1 MRKPLRYSGALWNVY
16 GSTIERRES
25 VKNSILV
32 VDDQEINRV
41 LLAELFKDEFN
52 IIEAENGQQALSII
66 NEDNSII
73 AVMLDLIMPVM
84 DGMSVLTELNRS
96 GKIYHIPVFIITAA
110 DNMQMLT
117 SAYNLGA
124 VDIIS
129 KPFRMCFIKA
139 RIGNIIELYRHR
151 NELVDIVN
159 DSVDKMA
166 KLNDKMV
173 ETLAT
178 LIEFRDCESGEH
190 VKRIHNITLK
200 LMTAVCE
207 MFPEYR
213 LDRSTIAKIGTASIL
228 HDVGKIAIPDS
239 ILKKPGRLSAE
250 EFEIMKMH
258 TVRGCDILAQMPEDI
273 MDHEVYRYSYDICR
287 HHHERWDGRGYPD
300 GMKGD
305 EVSIWAQVVAVAD
318 VFDALISPRVY
329 KAAFSFDTAVKMIN
343 EGQCGVFNPK
353 VLEAFNVVVSDLVQ
367 RRREDQDD

>member
-1 MRKPLRYSGALWNVY
+1 M
-16 GSTIERRES
+16 
-25 VKNSILV
+25 KNSILI

-41 LLAELFKDEFN
+41 LLAELFKDEYN
-52 IIEAENGQQALSII
+52 IIEAENGQQALDII

-84 DGMSVLTELNRS
+84 DGMSVLSELNRT

-110 DNMQMLT
+110 ENMQMLT
-117 SAYNLGA
+117 GAYNLGA

-151 NELVDIVN
+151 NELVDMVHESVEKISKIN
-159 DSVDKMA
+159 DN
-166 KLNDKMV
+166 LV

-178 LIEFRDCESGEH
+178 IIEFRDCESGEH
-190 VKRIHNITLK
+190 VKRIKSVTIK
-200 LMTAVCE
+200 LMSTVSE
-207 MFPEYR
+207 MFPEYH
-213 LDRSTIAKIGTASIL
+213 LDKSTITKIGTASIL

-239 ILKKPGRLSAE
+239 ILKKPGRLTPE
-250 EFEIMKMH
+250 EFEIMKIH
-258 TVRGCDILAQMPEDI
+258 TVKGCDILAQMPEDI

-300 GMKGD
+300 GLKGD

-318 VFDALISPRVY
+318 VFDALTSPRVY
-329 KAAFSFDTAVKMIN
+329 KAAFDTDTAIQMIN
-343 EGQCGVFNPK
+343 EGQCGLFNPK
-353 VLEAFNVVVSDLVQ
+353 VLKAFNLIVDDIVKK
-367 RRREDQDD
+367 RRRTGESETE

>member
-1 MRKPLRYSGALWNVY
+1 M
-16 GSTIERRES
+16 
-25 VKNSILV
+25 KNSILI

-52 IIEAENGQQALSII
+52 IIEAENGQQALDIL
-66 NEDNSII
+66 NEDNNII

-84 DGMSVLTELNRS
+84 DGMSVLSELNRT
-96 GKIYHIPVFIITAA
+96 GKIYNIPVFIITAA

-117 SAYNLGA
+117 GAYNLGA

-151 NELVDIVN
+151 NELVDMVN
-159 DSVDKMA
+159 ESVEKMS
-166 KLNDKMV
+166 KINDKMV

-190 VKRIHNITLK
+190 VKRIKDITIR
-200 LMTAVCE
+200 LMTKVSD
-207 MFPEYR
+207 MFPEYH
-213 LDRSTIAKIGTASIL
+213 LDKSTIGKIGTASIL

-239 ILKKPGRLSAE
+239 ILKKPGRLTPE
-250 EFEIMKMH
+250 EFEIMKIH
-258 TVRGCDILAQMPEDI
+258 TVKGCDILAEMPEDI

-300 GMKGD
+300 GLKGD

-318 VFDALISPRVY
+318 VFDALTSPRVY
-329 KAAFSFDTAVKMIN
+329 KAAFDCDTAIQMIN
-343 EGQCGVFNPK
+343 EGQCGLFNPK
-353 VLEAFNVVVSDLVQ
+353 ILEAFNLIVGDIIKKRRRAEDSDL
-367 RRREDQDD
+367 E

>member
-1 MRKPLRYSGALWNVY
+1 M
-16 GSTIERRES
+16 
-25 VKNSILV
+25 KNSILI

-52 IIEAENGQQALSII
+52 IIEAENGQQALDII

-84 DGMSVLTELNRS
+84 DGMSVLSELNRT

-117 SAYNLGA
+117 GAYNLGA

-151 NELVDIVN
+151 NELVDMVN
-159 DSVDKMA
+159 ESVDKMS
-166 KLNDKMV
+166 KINDKMV

-178 LIEFRDCESGEH
+178 IIEFRDCESGEH
-190 VKRIHNITLK
+190 VRRIKDITIK
-200 LMTAVCE
+200 LMTKVSD
-207 MFPEYR
+207 MFPEYH
-213 LDRSTIAKIGTASIL
+213 LDKSTIAKIGTASIL

-239 ILKKPGRLSAE
+239 ILKKPGRLTPE
-250 EFEIMKMH
+250 EFEIMKIH
-258 TVRGCDILAQMPEDI
+258 TVKGCDILAQMPEDI
-273 MDHEVYRYSYDICR
+273 MDHEVYRYSYDVCR

-300 GMKGD
+300 GLKGD
-305 EVSIWAQVVAVAD
+305 EVSVWAQVVAVAD
-318 VFDALISPRVY
+318 VFDALTSPRVY
-329 KAAFSFDTAVKMIN
+329 KAAFDYDTAIQMIN
-343 EGQCGVFNPK
+343 EGQCGLFNPK
-353 VLEAFNVVVSDLVQ
+353 ILDAFNLIADDIVRK
-367 RRREDQDD
+367 RRVNEKTETE

>member
-1 MRKPLRYSGALWNVY
+1 M
-16 GSTIERRES
+16 
-25 VKNSILV
+25 KNSILI

-41 LLAELFKDEFN
+41 LLAELFKDEYN
-52 IIEAENGQQALSII
+52 IIEAENGQEALDII

-84 DGMSVLTELNRS
+84 DGMSVLSELNRT
-96 GKIYHIPVFIITAA
+96 GKIYNIPVFIITAA

-117 SAYNLGA
+117 GAYNLGA

-151 NELVDIVN
+151 NELVDMVN
-159 DSVDKMA
+159 ESVEKMS
-166 KLNDKMV
+166 KINDKMV

-190 VKRIHNITLK
+190 VKRIKNITLK
-200 LMTAVCE
+200 LMTKVSD
-207 MFPEYR
+207 MFPEYH
-213 LDRSTIAKIGTASIL
+213 LEKTTISKIGTASIL
-228 HDVGKIAIPDS
+228 HDVGKVAIPDS
-239 ILKKPGRLSAE
+239 ILKKPGRLTPE
-250 EFEIMKMH
+250 EFEIMKIH
-258 TVRGCDILAQMPEDI
+258 TVKGCDILAQMPEDI

-300 GMKGD
+300 GLKGD

-318 VFDALISPRVY
+318 VFDALTSPRVY
-329 KAAFSFDTAVKMIN
+329 KAAFDIDTAIQMIN
-343 EGQCGVFNPK
+343 EGQCGQFNPK
-353 VLEAFNVVVSDLVQ
+353 VLEAFNSIVDDIVKKHREESDS
-367 RRREDQDD
+367 ESTI

>member
-1 MRKPLRYSGALWNVY
+1 M
-16 GSTIERRES
+16 
-25 VKNSILV
+25 KNSILI

-41 LLAELFKDEFN
+41 LLAELFKDEYN
-52 IIEAENGQQALSII
+52 IIEAENGQEALDII

-84 DGMSVLTELNRS
+84 DGMSVLAELNRT
-96 GKIYHIPVFIITAA
+96 GKIYNIPVFIITAA

-117 SAYNLGA
+117 GAYNLGA

-151 NELVDIVN
+151 NELVDMVN
-159 DSVDKMA
+159 ESVDRMSKI
-166 KLNDKMV
+166 NDKMV

-190 VKRIHNITLK
+190 VKRIKSVTIK
-200 LMTAVCE
+200 LMSKVSE
-207 MFPEYR
+207 MFPEYH
-213 LDRSTIAKIGTASIL
+213 LDKSTIAKIGTASIL

-239 ILKKPGRLSAE
+239 ILKKPGRLTPE
-250 EFEIMKMH
+250 EFEIMKIH
-258 TVRGCDILAQMPEDI
+258 TVKGCDILAEMPEDI
-273 MDHEVYRYSYDICR
+273 MDHEVYCYSYDICR

-300 GMKGD
+300 GLKGD

-318 VFDALISPRVY
+318 VFDALTSPRVY
-329 KAAFSFDTAVKMIN
+329 KSAFDLDTAIQMIN
-343 EGQCGVFNPK
+343 EGQCGLFNPK
-353 VLEAFNVVVSDLVQ
+353 VLEAFNIIVKDIVK
-367 RRREDQDD
+367 RRREDADAGNELTT

>member
-1 MRKPLRYSGALWNVY
+1 M
-16 GSTIERRES
+16 
-25 VKNSILV
+25 KNSILI

-52 IIEAENGQQALSII
+52 IIEAENGQQALDII

-84 DGMSVLTELNRS
+84 DGMSVLSELNRT

-117 SAYNLGA
+117 GAYNLGA

-151 NELVDIVN
+151 NELVDMVN
-159 DSVDKMA
+159 EQVEKIA
-166 KLNDKMV
+166 KINDKMV

-178 LIEFRDCESGEH
+178 IIEFRDCESGEH
-190 VKRIHNITLK
+190 VKRIKNITIK
-200 LMTAVCE
+200 LMNKVSE
-207 MFPEYR
+207 MFPEYY
-213 LDRSTIAKIGTASIL
+213 LDKKTVAKIGTASIL

-239 ILKKPGRLSAE
+239 ILKKPGRLTPE
-250 EFEIMKMH
+250 EFEIMKIH
-258 TVRGCDILAQMPEDI
+258 TVKGCDILAQMPEDI

-300 GMKGD
+300 GLKGD

-318 VFDALISPRVY
+318 VFDALTSPRVY
-329 KAAFSFDTAVKMIN
+329 KAAFSTDTAVQMIN
-343 EGQCGVFNPK
+343 EGQCGLFNPK
-353 VLEAFNVVVSDLVQ
+353 VLEAFNAIVDDIVNK
-367 RRREDQDD
+367 RRNDEETTAETE